1 MCAPYLSVH
10 MNESRAIFVVLKGTG
25 RRWCYSL
32 LLILRILIGLHG
44 LSFSLHSLPPFG
56 IVIMALDGVFKRVDV
71 NNFFENDVV
80 YTMLLL
86 KTEGGEEDLFLKIP
100 GYV

>member
-1 MCAPYLSVH
+1 
-10 MNESRAIFVVLKGTG
+10 
-25 RRWCYSL
+25 
-32 LLILRILIGLHG
+32 
-44 LSFSLHSLPPFG
+44 
-56 IVIMALDGVFKRVDV
+56 MALDGVFKRVDV